1 MKTKELTVNI
11 YKTRIEPIQGE
22 FNRKRLNLY
31 KYIYWSTD
39 RIIYFHWTL
48 EEYSYFLVFD
58 EKLII
63 NNNTFLFSLCEG
75 RMKSIPDLTSLGKYT
90 LNIPMPG
97 VELDKPYLDNQGKF
111 VTCSGLGMGSF
122 VSFFEVEE
130 ENGVDILLEKLA
142 VCIMT
147 SI

>member
-11 YKTRIEPIQGE
+11 YKIRIDPIQGE
-22 FNRKRLNLY
+22 FIRKRLNLY

-39 RIIYFHWTL
+39 RIIYFHWVQ

-58 EKLII
+58 ERLII
-63 NNNTFLFSLCEG
+63 NNSTFLFSLCEG
-75 RMKSIPDLTSLGKYT
+75 RVKSIPGLTFLGKYT
-90 LNIPMPG
+90 LSVPMPG
-97 VELDKPYLDNQGKF
+97 FELDKSYLDNQGNF